1 VNKAYFWAVL
11 ARVGGQEGGKDLAKV
26 LANGMTRSQAAAI
39 EQQADIWYQQHD
51 SHTKPRPGR

>member
-1 VNKAYFWAVL
+1 
-11 ARVGGQEGGKDLAKV
+11 
-26 LANGMTRSQAAAI
+26 MTRSQAAAI